1 MHAKPEFTEHTSC
14 ITSVSLYPLRVE
26 RRMRQ
31 SLKIRVS
38 IAIAV
43 AGTLPSLAIAGDQNG
58 DSGDYEQAIFNLTGI
73 EYAGGPPAI
82 SGAFDVDPNR
92 QIMRLRWEDVV
103 LETYQDN
110 TGTPNWASEV
120 YFGILAV
127 DQVGEPLGWLEQPF
141 PDDYSS
147 GTFGPVDGEVSLELE
162 NVFTGPSGTVS
173 VLTASSF
180 VDGSGLPVG
189 HFIGGTLIIEY
200 MGIPSPGG
208 LALLAAAAWRTR
220 RRRR

>member
-1 MHAKPEFTEHTSC
+1 MD
-14 ITSVSLYPLRVE
+14 SLYPRRVE
-26 RRMRQ
+26 RRMYQPLR
-31 SLKIRVS
+31 IRVY
-38 IAIAV
+38 IAAAAV
-43 AGTLPSLAIAGDQNG
+43 GILPSVALAGDQNG
-58 DSGDYEQAIFNLTGI
+58 DSGDYEQAIFELTGI

-92 QIMRLRWEDVV
+92 QIMRLRWEGVI

-110 TGTPNWASEV
+110 TGTPNWASEA

-127 DQVGEPLGWLEQPF
+127 DQVGELLGWLEQPF

-147 GTFGPVDGEVSLELE
+147 GTFGPTAGEVSLELA
-162 NVFTGPSGTVS
+162 NVFTGPSGQVP

-180 VDGSGLPVG
+180 VDGSELPAG
-189 HFIGGTLIIEY
+189 HYLGGTLIIEY

-208 LALLAAAAWRTR
+208 LALLSAAAWRTR

>member
-1 MHAKPEFTEHTSC
+1 
-14 ITSVSLYPLRVE
+14 
-26 RRMRQ
+26 MRQ
-31 SLKIRVS
+31 SLRIRVS

-58 DSGDYEQAIFNLTGI
+58 DSGDYEQAIFDLTGWG
-73 EYAGGPPAI
+73 YAGGLPAI
-82 SGAFDVDPNR
+82 IGVFNVDPDR
-92 QIMRLRWEDVV
+92 QIMRLRWEEVI
-103 LETYQDN
+103 LETSQNN
-110 TGTPNWASEV
+110 TGTPNWASEA
-120 YFGILAV
+120 YFGIWAV

-147 GTFGPVDGEVSLELE
+147 GQFGPVDGEVSLELA
-162 NVFTGPSGTVS
+162 NVFTGPSGQVS

-180 VDGSGLPVG
+180 ADGSEWPAG
-189 HFIGGTLIIEY
+189 HFLSGRLIIEY
-200 MGIPSPGG
+200 IGIPSPGG